1 MGLGNETAD
10 PASKG
15 ARMETDPQNTWTWEE
30 DTQTGTVR
38 ISGEVDFSSSPGVK
52 KRFKKFI
59 KNSKGAVDLD
69 LGGLTYLDSSGLA
82 VLIEA
87 RRNLKEKE
95 RSLKVTALHAQAE
108 KIFKLTQVM
117 ELFGL

>member
-1 MGLGNETAD
+1 ETN
-10 PASKG
+10 
-15 ARMETDPQNTWTWEE
+15 PQNTWAWEE
-30 DTQTGTVR
+30 DAQTGTVR

-59 KNSKGAVDLD
+59 KDSKGAVALD
-69 LGGLTYLDSSGLA
+69 LSDLSYLDSSGLA

-87 RRNLKEKE
+87 RRKLKEKK
-95 RSLKVTALHAQAE
+95 RSLKVTAIHAQVE

>member
-1 MGLGNETAD
+1 
-10 PASKG
+10 
-15 ARMETDPQNTWTWEE
+15 METGPQGTWTWEE
-30 DTQTGTVR
+30 DAQTGTVR

-52 KRFKKFI
+52 KRFKEFMKG
-59 KNSKGAVDLD
+59 SKGAVALD
-69 LGGLTYLDSSGLA
+69 LGGLAYLDSSGLA

-87 RRNLKEKE
+87 RRKLKEKG
-95 RSLKVTALHAQAE
+95 RSLKITAIHAQTE